1 MFALEDL
8 RVARYAAAGPMPALV
23 HEMASLNLDQRGLR
37 AQRAQ
42 RAARLLCRLFEAH
55 FGLSPSRY
63 RGTRGG
69 RSPLRRL
76 T

>member
-37 AQRAQ
+37 AQRA
-42 RAARLLCRLFEAH
+42 ARLLCRLFEAH

>member
-8 RVARYAAAGPMPALV
+8 RVARYAAGGSMPAHV
-23 HEMASLNLDQRGLR
+23 HEMASLNLDPRGLR
-37 AQRAQ
+37 ARQ
-42 RAARLLCRLFEAH
+42 AARLLCRLFKAH
-55 FGLSPSRY
+55 FGVSPSRY